1 MDDDLKKVLGEV
13 LVESL
18 LDVGLSV
25 RNVADSVEKVEEAL
39 LEKGVLSS
47 GISGISRAAVGRRKV
62 DIGEARLWRLE
73 NRRFDDEPI
82 VAAFIDGTAIGAKGK
97 KDTVM
102 IVVGVTAEG
111 DKRALGI
118 GIANGENSKDIG
130 PWLKEVVEQRGV
142 DPGILWV
149 TDQGGGIR
157 VALTSLTTAEKRHI
171 QLCTT
176 HAARNVVKHLDEADA
191 SAEEQKKFLAQLY
204 EAWEPE
210 DADTAREKLTELV
223 AELQEKHYDTAAKS
237 LKESIEGTITVQ
249 KLGLTGAIRRQ
260 MRTTNPQESINR
272 GVKSVLGD
280 VTLWR
285 ILKDENGEEVA
296 GTSEEVAGTGT
307 EVDGRSEKKVAERY
321 KMLLRQVASR
331 LIYLEEER
339 WNRLANPEQLVE
351 LMSRL
356 GLERDPEK
364 ILARL
369 PPSISVARLPVTLGD
384 DEGMLEVATRWCE
397 EHPEAIPIGSPETL
411 DALGLTGKAL
421 TPTVLVDAMR
431 SRDPKTGAIKRPTYD
446 IAVETR
452 DAEGAVV
459 KAKAKGLLN
468 LKWELAA
475 SPSAMR
481 EWHEGGAAREQA
493 EAKMLRAASAAV
505 ERLTLTTERHHGFAA
520 VAALQRP
527 AAESP
532 DQPLRVS
539 GIAFAVQRG
548 RGADLKFPPMEEMLR
563 SATARAAEDA
573 AKAVLGGDG
582 AEVTA
587 AAAGV
592 VPGRDVAPEQPVA
605 APGVPPPVSRE
616 LLAVV
621 KARALEL
628 APRMVVEKREEL
640 EARAARFAEAGDG
653 LGAVAGEV
661 REWRE
666 ADWKS
671 AARQIAAAGMRP
683 GPASSPHQG
692 IWGPLGRGER
702 AVLGE
707 KDSQWLLG
715 EAALAAGFA
724 EGDAAVA
731 RDLHEAGEDAL
742 AGLRKSVDRVQD
754 AAEALAAR
762 RELARRR
769 QFEAAREGGARE
781 ASAPPAL
788 RDSRGELAAAPV
800 DRYRHA
806 LGADRAAALDRYA
819 RAVAPE
825 MRRMDDDAVRRL
837 AARTTAAWTELDP
850 AAGMRLARLER
861 DRDAVLGERLR
872 ALREVGR
879 ETAHRERAERR
890 RDTSAFF
897 AADDRVTVAK
907 VQARG
912 HWERLRELEGQVA
925 TGRDVEGNPESLIE
939 DHPEAAI
946 HHAAHAEL
954 SRRELARE
962 VSPPT
967 PEPTPAI
974 EAPVGIG

>member
-176 HAARNVVKHLDEADA
+176 HVARNVVKHLDEADA
-191 SAEEQKKFLAQLY
+191 SAEEQKRFLAQLY

-296 GTSEEVAGTGT
+296 GTSEEVDGTGT

-411 DALGLTGKAL
+411 GALGLTGKAL
-421 TPTVLVDAMR
+421 TPAVLVDAMR

-446 IAVETR
+446 IAVETL

-481 EWHEGGAAREQA
+481 EWHEGGAAREQV

-548 RGADLKFPPMEEMLR
+548 RGADLKFPPMDEMLR

-573 AKAVLGGDG
+573 AKAALTGDG
-582 AEVTA
+582 VEATTA
-587 AAAGV
+587 APRVA
-592 VPGRDVAPEQPVA
+592 PGRDVAPEQPVA
-605 APGVPPPVSRE
+605 VPGVPPPVSRE
-616 LLAVV
+616 LLAAV

-628 APRMVVEKREEL
+628 APRMVAEKGEEL
-640 EARAARFAEAGDG
+640 EARAARFAEAGAG

-666 ADWKS
+666 AHWDG

-683 GPASSPHQG
+683 DPPSSPQG

-715 EAALAAGFA
+715 DAALVAGFA
-724 EGDAAVA
+724 EGDAAA
-731 RDLHEAGEDAL
+731 RDLLERGEDAL
-742 AGLRKSVDRVQD
+742 AGLRQPVARVEG

-769 QFEAAREGGARE
+769 QFEAARVGDDRE
-781 ASAPPAL
+781 APPPPAL

-800 DRYRHA
+800 ERYRRA
-806 LGADRAAALDRYA
+806 LGSDRAAALDRYA

-825 MRRMDDDAVRRL
+825 LRGMDDDAVRRL

-850 AAGMRLARLER
+850 AVGMRLARLER
-861 DRDAVLGERLR
+861 DRDAALGERLR

-897 AADDRVTVAK
+897 AADDRVAVAK
-907 VQARG
+907 DQARG

-967 PEPTPAI
+967 PEPAPAI
-974 EAPVGIG
+974 EAPVGIGA